1 MLNGFG
7 LIMNKKILP
16 VVLLLL
22 CWLLPAEMAQ
32 AKEIRIFVDNVPAF
46 SEVSPYYNQ
55 DTLLVPA
62 RLISEELGASVD
74 WDGSHVHITGQ
85 DVDIVLSL
93 GQNQAIVNGEAQ
105 TLAVAPQMKQGTVF
119 VPLRF
124 IAEALSADVLYRD
137 GKIFLYTP
145 LYDDSRAVSGI
156 FERGN
161 KIYKFQEN
169 KIYCADEGSDD
180 AEVLIAKPTVF
191 GLAAVSRSG
200 LLFSSNDGGKYY
212 SFKDGSIVDYNIG
225 WNDLYFSTPFT
236 NIGKFFYVEL
246 AQSLES
252 FSTKNGVTVPIGE
265 KESYW
270 GIFSSDIDDTNLK
283 TVFIE
288 EKNYGI
294 ARPTYFD
301 GWIYYQRRVPVAQ
314 DWGYDTYSGPVCR
327 VPAEGGQWQE
337 LTPERVGGWFVDA
350 DGLHYRTQNDEVVLL
365 PFANMQDININ

>member
-7 LIMNKKILP
+7 LIMKKKWLALFLLP
-16 VVLLLL
+16 L

-62 RLISEELGASVD
+62 RLISEELGAAVQ
-74 WDGSHVHITGQ
+74 WNEETQ
-85 DVDIVLSL
+85 QVLVVGDEVEIAL
-93 GQNQAIVNGEAQ
+93 YVGKKNATVNGDEQ
-105 TLAVAPQMKQGTVF
+105 TLAVSTQMKQGTVF

-225 WNDLYFSTPFT
+225 W
-236 NIGKFFYVEL
+236 K
-246 AQSLES
+246 AR
-252 FSTKNGVTVPIGE
+252 
-265 KESYW
+265 
-270 GIFSSDIDDTNLK
+270 GIMD
-283 TVFIE
+283 
-288 EKNYGI
+288 
-294 ARPTYFD
+294 
-301 GWIYYQRRVPVAQ
+301 
-314 DWGYDTYSGPVCR
+314 
-327 VPAEGGQWQE
+327 
-337 LTPERVGGWFVDA
+337 
-350 DGLHYRTQNDEVVLL
+350 
-365 PFANMQDININ
+365 

>member
-1 MLNGFG
+1 MKECCYLKERFIGGLLAIALMLA
-7 LIMNKKILP
+7 
-16 VVLLLL
+16 
-22 CWLLPAEMAQ
+22 CWLLSSQSVQAAEI
-32 AKEIRIFVDNVPAF
+32 KIFVDNVPAF
-46 SEVSPYYNQ
+46 SEVAPFYSQ

-74 WDGSHVHITGQ
+74 WDGSQVHITGQ
-85 DVDIVLSL
+85 DVDIVLRL
-93 GQNQAIVNGEAQ
+93 GQMQAIVNGEPQ

-137 GKIFLYTP
+137 GKIFLYTS
-145 LYDDSRAVSGI
+145 LYDDSRAASGI
-156 FERGN
+156 FERGD
-161 KIYKFQEN
+161 KVYKFQEN
-169 KIYCADEGSDD
+169 KIYCGAVGS
-180 AEVLIAKPTVF
+180 ENYELLIDKPTAF

-200 LLFSSNDGGKYY
+200 LLFSSNGGGKYY
-212 SFKDGSIVDYNIG
+212 SFKDGSISDYNIG
-225 WNDLYFSTPFT
+225 WNDLYFSTPCT

-246 AQSLES
+246 AQTMQS
-252 FSTKNGVTVPIGE
+252 FATKNGVTVPIGE

-270 GIFSSDIDDTNLK
+270 GIFSTDIDNTNLK
-283 TVFIE
+283 KVFIE
-288 EKNYGI
+288 ENNYGI

-301 GWIYYQRRVPVAQ
+301 GWIYYQRQVPVAS

-327 VPAEGGQWQE
+327 VPAEGGKRQE

-365 PFANMQDININ
+365 PFANM